1 MMSLDQWDWKTSAP
15 EFVPGVLHGVTSGPL
30 VGAWVAPHSG
40 SSPEGQ
46 LAMGDV
52 RAHSPMCAAPGGPVA
67 MGFVGCLSDFG
78 GHGAWQA
85 VGPVGPVG
93 PCQAQ
98 GGGPMSG
105 MMAPG
110 PCPVQVEFGGPQPYS
125 DRQEMMHPLESAPSQ
140 PSQEEDY
147 AERIRAA
154 QLQAR
159 YEQRLKS
166 KDQELRYLQ
175 DRLNRQEDET
185 AKMQAEFERDRQGLL
200 YNLNQLSH
208 VVATERKGQ
217 TQLPGRG
224 REDMAEEEL
233 AVLRP
238 TPHGS
243 DRVLLRLCSEASVM
257 GSEAFWADEGTQH
270 SGTSCKAEGRREG
283 ATTSRSRLH
292 KEPAAPA
299 TGDRRDRP
307 PAVWRPPPS
316 SGTLW
321 SGDRFEKFAR
331 QTPGAFEL
339 REKVDGSGWT
349 LRLRFEDL
357 SPPLNDEG
365 MQVFCRW
372 LHQSALQRMREEKL
386 QGLRSMRT
394 VEAEVS
400 FAWNY
405 MGDEAV
411 GRLLQA
417 LQRSELRVATLNFS
431 GNCLGPAGAS
441 HVCDFLQEASFGVR
455 EISLSH
461 NLLDEAVVMELLGML
476 SDHPKYPLRR
486 HGKADPVKLLL
497 SNNGLHAAKLLK
509 KIGGIGGLSLQSSRT
524 RSARD
529 WHVLKNGVDLLK
541 LPDFEMQEQVQEPG
555 SETESPLDRDRADR
569 KLERS
574 KPVSRVPK
582 RSEAFRAA
590 PSPEVR
596 GDGPGVPEQTPEPD
610 VQTQTLPKQDEKERE
625 LRQRSTRNT
634 IRFPPRSKLALEK
647 AGRHYRDRLRNGAAG
662 AHRIEEHPNEDD
674 EDEEVLAPTQACF
687 GNLFRLGSLHSFGDK
702 HLKPERRL
710 N

>member
-52 RAHSPMCAAPGGPVA
+52 RHSPMCAAPGGPVA

-85 VGPVGPVG
+85 VGPVGP
-93 PCQAQ
+93 CQAQ
-98 GGGPMSG
+98 GGGAMSG

-125 DRQEMMHPLESAPSQ
+125 DRQEMMDPLGSAPSQ

-175 DRLNRQEDET
+175 ERLNRQEDET

-217 TQLPGRG
+217 TQWGDRQG
-224 REDMAEEEL
+224 WSKKREKQQQ
-233 AVLRP
+233 
-238 TPHGS
+238 
-243 DRVLLRLCSEASVM
+243 EASVL
-257 GSEAFWADEGTQH
+257 GSEGTL
-270 SGTSCKAEGRREG
+270 CKAEGRREG
-283 ATTSRSRLH
+283 TTTSRSRLH
-292 KEPAAPA
+292 KEPAMPA

-307 PAVWRPPPS
+307 PAVWRPQPS

-555 SETESPLDRDRADR
+555 SETESPLDRDRAADR
-569 KLERS
+569 KLERN

-582 RSEAFRAA
+582 RSEALRAA

-610 VQTQTLPKQDEKERE
+610 VQTQTLPKQEEKERE

-674 EDEEVLAPTQACF
+674 EDEEVLAPEAKDDPEDDELPISKPAVRITAPPKILQRENAVVPTAAQAVQ
-687 GNLFRLGSLHSFGDK
+687 GGARADAPTG
-702 HLKPERRL
+702 P
-710 N
+710 